1 MNHEPERMRAG
12 RVAALAVKSGMY
24 PSIRTAIEVI
34 PCMSLASEA
43 DDLVQ
48 DWIYTK
54 GGQPVT
60 PERVTPILA
69 EFIGACV
76 QADVDPLDV
85 IHHLPLG
92 CRTLLKRW
100 RDLHEAT
107 HRPVKAIAS

>member
-34 PCMSLASEA
+34 PCMSLANEA
-43 DDLVQ
+43 DDLLQ
-48 DWIYTK
+48 NWIYTK
-54 GGQPVT
+54 GGHSVE
-60 PERVTPILA
+60 PERLALVLA

-85 IHHLPLG
+85 IHHLPQG

-107 HRPVKAIAS
+107 HRPVKSITS

>member
-54 GGQPVT
+54 GCQPLT
-60 PERVTPILA
+60 PERLNVVLA
-69 EFIGACV
+69 DFIGACV
-76 QADVDPLDV
+76 QADVDPFDV

-100 RDLHEAT
+100 RELHEAT
-107 HRPVKAIAS
+107 HTSAKVIAS